1 MTQLSSMDIGFAN
14 THADFKIIYTHAL
27 VGCMIKADEFDVVVI
42 DAANVVHHHGYDD
55 EENLIQS
62 IFPERLESCVDF
74 FQEMGWEVRAFLKQ
88 GTYWWAV
95 KNKEMAT
102 IGDVRIFETLR
113 RQGILEIVS
122 SEQDDMFWID
132 YAIEN
137 NGLVI
142 TRDKL
147 KSEKEEYERD
157 WDAVENRIMR
167 DWEVLETGE
176 FLAPLIPMKEG
187 AERMTFKTLKS
198 RLKELEMRV
207 AELEK
212 SDSPMGR
219 ALQDNDEPEEKST
232 EIEQETVRAITNEV
246 VRRLLSPG
254 EFIHLTRV
262 YHALAS
268 VHLQLEAGNLKN
280 WPQDWRDQLMSL
292 LDVSGK
298 MSVWVKEICPFD
310 VELSPNN
317 QNIRKASREDN
328 R

>member
-1 MTQLSSMDIGFAN
+1 MLVSA
-14 THADFKIIYTHAL
+14 HADFIVIYAYAL
-27 VGCMIKADEFDVVVI
+27 VNCMIKADEFDVVVI
-42 DAANVVHHHGYDD
+42 DAANVVHHHAYDE

-62 IFPERLESCVDF
+62 IFPERLESSVDF

-95 KNKEMAT
+95 KNKEMDT

-157 WDAVENRIMR
+157 WSAVENRIMR

-207 AELEK
+207 IELEK
-212 SDSPMGR
+212 KESTENGF
-219 ALQDNDEPEEKST
+219 AQDNDQPDENNT
-232 EIEQETVRAITNEV
+232 QAEQETVREITNEV
-246 VRRLLSPG
+246 VRRLLASG

-268 VHLQLEAGNLKN
+268 VHLQLEAGDLKN
-280 WPQDWRDQLMSL
+280 WPKDWRDQLKGL

-298 MSVWVKEICPFD
+298 MSVWVKEICPFE
-310 VELSPNN
+310 VELSSNN
-317 QNIRKASREDN
+317 QNIRKV
-328 R
+328 